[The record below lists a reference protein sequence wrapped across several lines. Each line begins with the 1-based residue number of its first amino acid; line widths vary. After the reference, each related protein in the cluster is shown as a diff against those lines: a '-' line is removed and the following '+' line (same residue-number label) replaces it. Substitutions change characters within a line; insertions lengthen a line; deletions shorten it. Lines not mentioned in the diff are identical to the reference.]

1 MIAAFLLVSSF
12 VAPVSG
18 PVRSQ
23 APAPQVDAEP
33 TTAGPKLDL
42 RVSPFVDLYF
52 MVRHAAAS
60 KEQATPAEL
69 AAAAAVARELDAALG
84 GPLGWGPIEGL
95 LPRIDDAVS
104 AKREFA
110 TLPATLR
117 TRSGGTLELR
127 ANALK
132 LADALAVYEP
142 VYRSTL
148 AAERAKALVA
158 ARRELEGTLLAKQTE
173 AFESILGALEFSRA
187 ELVIPVYLVLDAP
200 EPGAVT
206 QRDDA
211 GRGVCFVSLGA
222 HAGTLLHESILHEA
236 LHALDVASP
245 TSVLTKLRAKLEAAG
260 IGPREREWR
269 DVPHTLMFVQAAE
282 TVRRVLAPEHRA
294 YGDVAGYY
302 AKVRS
307 IADLELALWPRR
319 LAGEL
324 STEVALDELVRA
336 VVALRDAR

>member
-1 MIAAFLLVSSF
+1 MIATFLLVSSF
-12 VAPVSG
+12 VVPALGDVPAQTQALPSRPEPQVSG
-18 PVRSQ
+18 P
-23 APAPQVDAEP
+23 
-33 TTAGPKLDL
+33 TLDV

-52 MVRHAAAS
+52 LVRHAAAS
-60 KEQATPAEL
+60 AQPATSAEL
-69 AAAAAVARELDAALG
+69 AAAAHVARELDGALG

-95 LPRIDDAVS
+95 LPRIDDAAS

-127 ANALK
+127 SNALK
-132 LADALAVYEP
+132 LAEALAAFEP
-142 VYRSTL
+142 VYREQLEAERKQAL
-148 AAERAKALVA
+148 AAAREDLER
-158 ARRELEGTLLAKQTE
+158 TLLAKQTE
-173 AFESILGALEFSRA
+173 AFDSILGALEFPRA
-187 ELVIPVYLVLDAP
+187 DLVIPVYLVLDAP

-222 HAGTLLHESILHEA
+222 HAGSLLHEGILHEA

-260 IGPREREWR
+260 IGPRDREWR

-282 TVRRVLAPEHRA
+282 TVRRVLSPEHRA
-294 YGDVAGYY
+294 YGEVAGYY
-302 AKVRS
+302 AKVKS
-307 IADLELALWPRR
+307 IADLELALWPRH
-319 LAGEL
+319 LSGEL
-324 STEVALDELVRA
+324 STDATLDELVRG
-336 VVALRDAR
+336 VVAIRGAR